1 MICQPTEP
9 QCGEVRGLL
18 FSLLLSIVMTAGRGK
33 LPHKQG
39 YASIPDGLSPKILH
53 CCTTRV
59 DPDADELTLVSCV
72 YCQIGGGFAHPTQLT
87 MNNFPYKLA
96 IVNQLSESQL
106 DESVMMCIRGYV
118 DSPSVDVMTGGN
130 KSLEGPLFRAMI
142 RACQLAGRV
151 YIATVIDTGAIA
163 GLALWF
169 PPGKVLWQND
179 AQRNL
184 GFDQFLE
191 SLSPKTREWWIN
203 TYSGPALAPFIE
215 TALSPHTVESSWYL
229 NCICVD
235 PKCQRQGI
243 ATNLIKM
250 VEQQAMTTSILALCT
265 DTDDNVAVYKAL
277 HFQYKG
283 EAPLPTPEDEYINVH
298 CFTKPGARV

>member
-1 MICQPTEP
+1 MN
-9 QCGEVRGLL
+9 
-18 FSLLLSIVMTAGRGK
+18 
-33 LPHKQG
+33 
-39 YASIPDGLSPKILH
+39 KI
-53 CCTTRV
+53 
-59 DPDADELTLVSCV
+59 
-72 YCQIGGGFAHPTQLT
+72 
-87 MNNFPYKLA
+87 PYKLA
-96 IVNQLSESQL
+96 IVNQLTDSQL
-106 DESVMMCIRGYV
+106 DESVMMCIRSYV
-118 DSPSVDVMTGGN
+118 DSPSIEAMTGGN

-169 PPGKVLWQND
+169 PPGQVLWEND

-184 GFDQFLE
+184 GFNQFLE

-203 TYSGPALAPFIE
+203 TYGSALAPFIT

-235 PKCQRQGI
+235 PKYQRQGI

-250 VEQQAMTTSILALCT
+250 VEQKAMTTSILALCT

-283 EAPLPTPEDEYINVH
+283 EAPLPIPENECINVH
-298 CFTKPGARV
+298 CFTKPGAKV

>member
-1 MICQPTEP
+1 MN
-9 QCGEVRGLL
+9 
-18 FSLLLSIVMTAGRGK
+18 
-33 LPHKQG
+33 
-39 YASIPDGLSPKILH
+39 KI
-53 CCTTRV
+53 
-59 DPDADELTLVSCV
+59 
-72 YCQIGGGFAHPTQLT
+72 
-87 MNNFPYKLA
+87 PYKLA
-96 IVNQLSESQL
+96 IINQLTDSQL
-106 DESVMMCIRGYV
+106 DESVMMCIRSYV
-118 DSPSVDVMTGGN
+118 DSPSVVAMTGGN
-130 KSLEGPLFRAMI
+130 KSLVGPLFRAMI

-151 YIATVIDTGAIA
+151 YIATVIDTGSIA

-184 GFDQFLE
+184 GFNQFLE

-203 TYSGPALAPFIE
+203 TYGSALAPFIT

-235 PKCQRQGI
+235 PKYQRQGI

-250 VEQQAMTTSILALCT
+250 VEQNAMTTSILALCT
-265 DTDDNVAVYKAL
+265 DTDVNVAVYKAL

-283 EAPLPTPEDEYINVH
+283 EAPLPTPENECINVH

>member
-1 MICQPTEP
+1 
-9 QCGEVRGLL
+9 
-18 FSLLLSIVMTAGRGK
+18 
-33 LPHKQG
+33 
-39 YASIPDGLSPKILH
+39 
-53 CCTTRV
+53 
-59 DPDADELTLVSCV
+59 
-72 YCQIGGGFAHPTQLT
+72 

-96 IVNQLSESQL
+96 IVNQLTESQL
-106 DESVMMCIRGYV
+106 DESVMICIRGYV

-151 YIATVIDTGAIA
+151 YTATVINTGAIA

-169 PPGKVLWQND
+169 PPGTALWQND

-184 GFDQFLE
+184 GFNQFLE
-191 SLSPKTREWWIN
+191 SLSLQTREWWNN
-203 TYSGPALAPFIE
+203 TYGPALAPFIK

-235 PKCQRQGI
+235 PKYQRQGI

-250 VEQQAMTTSILALCT
+250 VEEKAMTTSILALCT
-265 DTDDNVAVYKAL
+265 DTDDNVAVYKAI

-283 EAPLPTPEDEYINVH
+283 EAPLPTLEDEYIHVH
-298 CFTKPGARV
+298 CFTKPGVRL

>member
-1 MICQPTEP
+1 MSFNSAP
-9 QCGEVRGLL
+9 
-18 FSLLLSIVMTAGRGK
+18 SIEA
-33 LPHKQG
+33 
-39 YASIPDGLSPKILH
+39 
-53 CCTTRV
+53 
-59 DPDADELTLVSCV
+59 
-72 YCQIGGGFAHPTQLT
+72 
-87 MNNFPYKLA
+87 
-96 IVNQLSESQL
+96 
-106 DESVMMCIRGYV
+106 
-118 DSPSVDVMTGGN
+118 MTGGN

-169 PPGKVLWQND
+169 PPGQVLWEKSVAITAGYVYNFVHTVTSD

-184 GFDQFLE
+184 GFNQFLE

-203 TYSGPALAPFIE
+203 TYGSALAPFIT

-235 PKCQRQGI
+235 PKYQRQGI

-250 VEQQAMTTSILALCT
+250 VEQKVWCSNYSLYVPDFIPFAGNDYIHPC
-265 DTDDNVAVYKAL
+265 AL
-277 HFQYKG
+277 HRY
-283 EAPLPTPEDEYINVH
+283 
-298 CFTKPGARV
+298 R

>member
-1 MICQPTEP
+1 MSSNP
-9 QCGEVRGLL
+9 
-18 FSLLLSIVMTAGRGK
+18 A
-33 LPHKQG
+33 
-39 YASIPDGLSPKILH
+39 
-53 CCTTRV
+53 
-59 DPDADELTLVSCV
+59 
-72 YCQIGGGFAHPTQLT
+72 
-87 MNNFPYKLA
+87 
-96 IVNQLSESQL
+96 
-106 DESVMMCIRGYV
+106 
-118 DSPSVDVMTGGN
+118 PSVDAMTGGN

-151 YIATVIDTGAIA
+151 YIATVNDTGAIA

-184 GFDQFLE
+184 GFNQFLA

-203 TYSGPALAPFIE
+203 TYSGPALASFIE

-235 PKCQRQGI
+235 PKY
-243 ATNLIKM
+243 
-250 VEQQAMTTSILALCT
+250 QQSRNRHKPDQNGGTAGAMTTSILALCT